1 MITWIKRQLY
11 NLGTNLS
18 LGSQARLSQATVLSS
33 RKGNHGLTEFNSDPL
48 RLNIYFASGG
58 TIVESCMVDRKTDY
72 PQSKLHIVGPG
83 DNLGESI
90 EHIIT
95 IELLKK

>member
-1 MITWIKRQLY
+1 
-11 NLGTNLS
+11 
-18 LGSQARLSQATVLSS
+18 
-33 RKGNHGLTEFNSDPL
+33 
-48 RLNIYFASGG
+48 LNIYFASGG
-58 TIVESCMVDRKTDY
+58 TIVESCMFDRKTDHT
-72 PQSKLHIVGPG
+72 QSKLHIVGPS

>member
-1 MITWIKRQLY
+1 MINWIKRQLY
-11 NLGTNLS
+11 NLGTNS
-18 LGSQARLSQATVLSS
+18 GLGYADRKNVVSS
-33 RKGNHGLTEFNSDPL
+33 RRGNHGITEFNSDPL

-58 TIVESCMVDRKTDY
+58 TIVESCMFDRKTDHT
-72 PQSKLHIVGPG
+72 QSKLHIVGPS